1 MHYAMDVRSVLA
13 YALCAREADGR
24 ALRELRAAASAT
36 RIMRRPD
43 GGAYVYALRRRKEER
58 TYMVYYI
65 LFKSEYSTEQLYSSS
80 HNSWNHVH
88 EPCETQLCRVYSV
101 RAHTTARNCMT

>member
-36 RIMRRPD
+36 RI
-43 GGAYVYALRRRKEER
+43 
-58 TYMVYYI
+58 
-65 LFKSEYSTEQLYSSS
+65 
-80 HNSWNHVH
+80 N
-88 EPCETQLCRVYSV
+88 
-101 RAHTTARNCMT
+101 